1 MVVLSWPILRE
12 FGKQHPDAVNALKE
26 WYQQVSL
33 ADWRTLADVRRFLNT
48 VDYVGNF
55 RYVFNIRGN
64 RYRLIA
70 AIVFSTRTVF
80 VKFIGTHQ
88 EYDQIDAAT
97 VNYSKP

>member
-12 FGKQHPDAVNALKE
+12 FGKQHPDAANSLKD
-26 WYQQVSL
+26 WYQEVSL
-33 ADWRTLADVRRFLNT
+33 ADWRNLADVRQFSNS

-70 AIVFSTRTVF
+70 AIVFATRTVF
-80 VKFIGTHQ
+80 IKFIGTHQ
-88 EYDQIDAAT
+88 EYDKIDATT
-97 VNYSKP
+97 VDYNKL

>member
-12 FGKQHPDAVNALKE
+12 FGKQHPDAANALKD
-26 WYQQVSL
+26 WYQEVSA
-33 ADWRTLADVRRFLNT
+33 ADWRNLADMRQFSNS

-70 AIVFSTRTVF
+70 AVVFASRTVY
-80 VKFIGTHQ
+80 VKFVGTHK
-88 EYDQIDAAT
+88 EYDLIDAAT
-97 VNYSKP
+97 IDYTKP

>member
-12 FGKQHPDAVNALKE
+12 FSKQHPDAANALRD

-33 ADWRTLADVRRFLNT
+33 ADWRTLANVRQFSNT

-88 EYDQIDAAT
+88 EYDAIDAAT
-97 VNYSKP
+97 IDYSKP